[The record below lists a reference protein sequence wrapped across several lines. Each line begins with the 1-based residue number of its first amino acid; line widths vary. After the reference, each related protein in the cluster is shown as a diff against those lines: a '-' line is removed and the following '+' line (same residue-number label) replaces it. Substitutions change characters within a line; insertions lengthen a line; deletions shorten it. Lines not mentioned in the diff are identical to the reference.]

1 MFRQRKHKIQK
12 SMKKNNF
19 FRGMLPIL
27 AVGVMALAGTS
38 LTSCSRSSDDELV
51 VPQTPSVSVQD
62 VVGTWKLTKYERKDT
77 DGVYKTGAVTALY
90 KVYTADGTYKN
101 YHNAAP
107 NDPTTFEGDEGKF
120 ELKDGKIFNISKNA
134 GPGDPVFSF
143 KIEVN
148 GNTMIQTKT
157 DDSARYTFTKQ

>member
-1 MFRQRKHKIQK
+1 MFRQREHKIQK
-12 SMKKNNF
+12 IMKKSNL
-19 FRGMLPIL
+19 FRGMFPIL

-38 LTSCSRSSDDELV
+38 LTSCSRSNDDEQVEV
-51 VPQTPSVSVQD
+51 VNPLYGAI
-62 VVGTWKLTKYERKDT
+62 VGTWKLTKYEQKDT
-77 DGVYKTGAVTALY
+77 DGVYKPGAVTALY
-90 KVYTADGTYKN
+90 KVYKADGTYKN

-107 NDPTTFEGDEGKF
+107 DDPSTFEGDEGKF

-134 GPGDPVFSF
+134 NPGDPVLSF

>member
-1 MFRQRKHKIQK
+1 
-12 SMKKNNF
+12 MKKSNL
-19 FRGMLPIL
+19 FRGMFPIL
-27 AVGVMALAGTS
+27 VVGVMALAGTS
-38 LTSCSRSSDDELV
+38 LTSCSRSSDDEQI
-51 VPQTPSVSVQD
+51 VPQKPSVSVQD

-77 DGVYKTGAVTALY
+77 DGVYK
-90 KVYTADGTYKN
+90 ADGTYKN

-107 NDPTTFEGDEGKF
+107 NDPATFEGDEGKF

-134 GPGDPVFSF
+134 DPGDPVFSF

-148 GNTMIQTKT
+148 GNTMIQTKA

>member
-1 MFRQRKHKIQK
+1 
-12 SMKKNNF
+12 MKKNNF

-38 LTSCSRSSDDELV
+38 LTSCSRSSDDEQVETVNPLYKAIE
-51 VPQTPSVSVQD
+51 
-62 VVGTWKLTKYERKDT
+62 GTWKLTKYERKDT

-107 NDPTTFEGDEGKF
+107 NDPATFEGDEGKF

>member
-12 SMKKNNF
+12 IMKKSNL
-19 FRGMLPIL
+19 FRGMFPIL
-27 AVGVMALAGTS
+27 AVGAMALAGTS
-38 LTSCSRSSDDELV
+38 LTSCSRSSDDEQVEV
-51 VPQTPSVSVQD
+51 VNPLYGTI
-62 VVGTWKLTKYERKDT
+62 VGTWKLTKHEQKDT
-77 DGVYKTGAVTALY
+77 DGVYKPGAVTALY

-107 NDPTTFEGDEGKF
+107 NDPTTFVGDEGKF

-134 GPGDPVFSF
+134 GPADPVLSF

>member
-12 SMKKNNF
+12 IMKKSNL
-19 FRGMLPIL
+19 FRGMFPIL

-38 LTSCSRSSDDELV
+38 LTSCSRSSDDEQVEV
-51 VPQTPSVSVQD
+51 VNPLYGTI
-62 VVGTWKLTKYERKDT
+62 VGTWKLTKHEQKDT
-77 DGVYKTGAVTALY
+77 DGVYKPGAVTALY

-107 NDPTTFEGDEGKF
+107 NDPTTFVGDEGKF

-134 GPGDPVFSF
+134 GPADPVLSF

>member
-1 MFRQRKHKIQK
+1 
-12 SMKKNNF
+12 MKKSNL
-19 FRGMLPIL
+19 FRGMFPIL
-27 AVGVMALAGTS
+27 AVGVMALVGTS
-38 LTSCSRSSDDELV
+38 LTSCSRSNDDEQVEAVNPLYG
-51 VPQTPSVSVQD
+51 TI
-62 VVGTWKLTKYERKDT
+62 VGTWKLTKYERKDT

-107 NDPTTFEGDEGKF
+107 NDPTTFVGDEGKF

-134 GPGDPVFSF
+134 GPGDPVLSF

-148 GNTMIQTKT
+148 GNTMIQTKA

>member
-1 MFRQRKHKIQK
+1 
-12 SMKKNNF
+12 MKKSNL
-19 FRGMLPIL
+19 FRGMFPIL

-38 LTSCSRSSDDELV
+38 LTSCSRSNDDEQV
-51 VPQTPSVSVQD
+51 EVPVPAEKAI
-62 VVGTWKLTKYERKDT
+62 VGTWKLVKNEQKDT

-107 NDPTTFEGDEGKF
+107 NDPTTFVGDEGKF

-134 GPGDPVFSF
+134 GPGDPVLSF

>member
-12 SMKKNNF
+12 IMKKSNL
-19 FRGMLPIL
+19 FRGMFPIL

-38 LTSCSRSSDDELV
+38 LTSCSRSSDDEQV
-51 VPQTPSVSVQD
+51 VPQKPSVSVQD
-62 VVGTWKLTKYERKDT
+62 VVGTWKLTKNEQKDT
-77 DGVYKTGAVTALY
+77 DGVYKPGAVTALY

-101 YHNAAP
+101 YHNVAP
-107 NDPTTFEGDEGKF
+107 NDPAAFVGDEGKF

-134 GPGDPVFSF
+134 GPGDPVLSF

>member
-1 MFRQRKHKIQK
+1 
-12 SMKKNNF
+12 MKKSNL
-19 FRGMLPIL
+19 FRGMFPIL
-27 AVGVMALAGTS
+27 AVGAMALAGTS
-38 LTSCSRSSDDELV
+38 LTSCSRSSDDEQVEV
-51 VPQTPSVSVQD
+51 VNPLYGAI
-62 VVGTWKLTKYERKDT
+62 VGTWKLTKYEQKDT
-77 DGVYKTGAVTALY
+77 DGVYKPGAVTALY

-101 YHNAAP
+101 YHNVAP
-107 NDPTTFEGDEGKF
+107 NDPAAFVGDEGKF

-134 GPGDPVFSF
+134 GPGDPVLSF

>member
-12 SMKKNNF
+12 IMKKSNL
-19 FRGMLPIL
+19 FRGMFPIL

-38 LTSCSRSSDDELV
+38 LTSCSRSSDDEQVEV
-51 VPQTPSVSVQD
+51 VNPLYGTI
-62 VVGTWKLTKYERKDT
+62 VGTWKLTKHEQKDT
-77 DGVYKTGAVTALY
+77 DGVYKPGAVTVLY
-90 KVYTADGTYKN
+90 KVYTADRTYKN

-107 NDPTTFEGDEGKF
+107 NDPATFEGDEGKF

-134 GPGDPVFSF
+134 GPGDPVLSF

-148 GNTMIQTKT
+148 GNTMIQTKA

>member
-12 SMKKNNF
+12 IMKKSNL
-19 FRGMLPIL
+19 FRGMFPIL
-27 AVGVMALAGTS
+27 AVGVMTLAGTS
-38 LTSCSRSSDDELV
+38 LTSCSRSSDDEQV
-51 VPQTPSVSVQD
+51 VPQKPSVSVQD
-62 VVGTWKLTKYERKDT
+62 VVRKET
-77 DGVYKTGAVTALY
+77 DGVYKTGAVTVLY
-90 KVYTADGTYKN
+90 KVYKADGTYKN

-107 NDPTTFEGDEGKF
+107 DDPATFEGDEGKF

-134 GPGDPVFSF
+134 DPGDPVFSF

-148 GNTMIQTKT
+148 GNTMIQTKA

>member
-1 MFRQRKHKIQK
+1 
-12 SMKKNNF
+12 MKKSNL
-19 FRGMLPIL
+19 FRGMFPIL

-38 LTSCSRSSDDELV
+38 LTSCSRSSDDEQVEV
-51 VPQTPSVSVQD
+51 VNPLYGTI
-62 VVGTWKLTKYERKDT
+62 VGTWKLTKHEQKDT
-77 DGVYKTGAVTALY
+77 DGVYKPGAVTALY

-107 NDPTTFEGDEGKF
+107 NDPTTFVGDEGKF

-134 GPGDPVFSF
+134 GPADPVLSF

>member
-12 SMKKNNF
+12 IMKKSNL
-19 FRGMLPIL
+19 FRGMFPIL

-38 LTSCSRSSDDELV
+38 LTSCSRSSDDEQV
-51 VPQTPSVSVQD
+51 VPQKPSVSVQD
-62 VVGTWKLTKYERKDT
+62 VVGTWKLVKNEQKDT
-77 DGVYKTGAVTALY
+77 DGVYKPGAVTALY
-90 KVYTADGTYKN
+90 KVYTVDGTYKN

-107 NDPTTFEGDEGKF
+107 NDPSTFVGDEGKF

-134 GPGDPVFSF
+134 DPGDPVLSF

-148 GNTMIQTKT
+148 GNTMIQTKA

>member
-12 SMKKNNF
+12 IMKKSNL
-19 FRGMLPIL
+19 FRGMFPIL
-27 AVGVMALAGTS
+27 AVGVMTLAGTS
-38 LTSCSRSSDDELV
+38 LTSCSRSSDDEQV
-51 VPQTPSVSVQD
+51 VPQKPSVSVQD
-62 VVGTWKLTKYERKDT
+62 IVGTWKLTKYEQKDT
-77 DGVYKTGAVTALY
+77 DGVYKTGAVTVLY
-90 KVYTADGTYKN
+90 KVYKADGTYKN

-107 NDPTTFEGDEGKF
+107 DDPATFEGDEGKF

-134 GPGDPVFSF
+134 NPGDPVFSF

-148 GNTMIQTKT
+148 GNTMIQTKA